1 MIKVYQERERGEPV
15 CIGEMIPLENVR
27 AALVELSTRQGL
39 PIDVEVDEVK
49 IGKGLAAIGAP
60 VYPCIVI
67 YNRIHRKGYYCHV
80 FAVEKHYNDYYVQ
93 LYLGGDS
100 ATYRTIAMYENKRDR
115 NFLEN
120 RLLNKARLT
129 HKDEL
134 IYHDRVLALME
145 PALRMAMQMPDPQE
159 EARRRQAQEGAQR
172 RAAQEEARRRQAQEE
187 AQRRAAQEEARRQ
200 AQEEAQRRAAQEE
213 ARRRQAQEEAQR
225 RAAQEEARRRQAQ
238 EEAQRRAAQEK
249 NHRSQAREEPRQPAP
264 TVSAGLKEA
273 YRGPGQASREYLGGS
288 KETCST
294 YRYHN
299 GTMTWTKAPA
309 EVVYKNFACRK
320 CGRKFRAKSGSGCHR
335 ITCRDC
341 GHLFEVAC

>member
-49 IGKGLAAIGAP
+49 IGRGLAAIGAP

-159 EARRRQAQEGAQR
+159 EARRRQAQE
-172 RAAQEEARRRQAQEE
+172 
-187 AQRRAAQEEARRQ
+187 
-200 AQEEAQRRAAQEE
+200 EAQRRAAQEE

-238 EEAQRRAAQEK
+238 EEAQRRQAHEEARRCAAQEETR
-249 NHRSQAREEPRQPAP
+249 RSQVREEPRQPAP

-273 YRGPGQASREYLGGS
+273 YRGPRQASWEYLGGS

>member
-49 IGKGLAAIGAP
+49 IGRGLAAIGAP

-159 EARRRQAQEGAQR
+159 EARRRQAQE
-172 RAAQEEARRRQAQEE
+172 
-187 AQRRAAQEEARRQ
+187 
-200 AQEEAQRRAAQEE
+200 EAQRRAAQEE

-225 RAAQEEARRRQAQ
+225 RQAHEEARRCAAQEETR
-238 EEAQRRAAQEK
+238 
-249 NHRSQAREEPRQPAP
+249 RSQVREEPRQPAP

-273 YRGPGQASREYLGGS
+273 YRGPGQASWEYLGGS

>member
-120 RLLNKARLT
+120 RLLNKVRLT

-159 EARRRQAQEGAQR
+159 EARRRQAQE
-172 RAAQEEARRRQAQEE
+172 E
-187 AQRRAAQEEARRQ
+187 AQRRAAQEEAHRRQ
-200 AQEEAQRRAAQEE
+200 AQEETRRGQV
-213 ARRRQAQEEAQR
+213 
-225 RAAQEEARRRQAQ
+225 
-238 EEAQRRAAQEK
+238 
-249 NHRSQAREEPRQPAP
+249 REEPRQPAP
-264 TVSAGLKEA
+264 AVSAGLKEA
-273 YRGPGQASREYLGGS
+273 YRGPGQASR
-288 KETCST
+288 ETCST

-335 ITCRDC
+335 ITCQDC

>member
-159 EARRRQAQEGAQR
+159 EAC
-172 RAAQEEARRRQAQEE
+172 RRQAQEE
-187 AQRRAAQEEARRQ
+187 AQRRAAQEETR
-200 AQEEAQRRAAQEE
+200 
-213 ARRRQAQEEAQR
+213 
-225 RAAQEEARRRQAQ
+225 
-238 EEAQRRAAQEK
+238 
-249 NHRSQAREEPRQPAP
+249 RSQVREEPRQPAP

-299 GTMTWTKAPA
+299 GTMTWAKAPA

-335 ITCRDC
+335 ITCQDC

>member
-120 RLLNKARLT
+120 RLLNKVRLT

-159 EARRRQAQEGAQR
+159 EARRRQAQEEAQR
-172 RAAQEEARRRQAQEE
+172 RAAQEETRRRQAQEESQRRQAQEE
-187 AQRRAAQEEARRQ
+187 AQRRAAQEEARR
-200 AQEEAQRRAAQEE
+200 
-213 ARRRQAQEEAQR
+213 
-225 RAAQEEARRRQAQ
+225 
-238 EEAQRRAAQEK
+238 
-249 NHRSQAREEPRQPAP
+249 SQIREEPRRPAP
-264 TVSAGLKEA
+264 AVSAGLKEA

>member
-145 PALRMAMQMPDPQE
+145 PALRMVMQMPDPQE
-159 EARRRQAQEGAQR
+159 EARC
-172 RAAQEEARRRQAQEE
+172 
-187 AQRRAAQEEARRQ
+187 
-200 AQEEAQRRAAQEE
+200 
-213 ARRRQAQEEAQR
+213 RQAQEEAQR

-249 NHRSQAREEPRQPAP
+249 THRSQVREEPRQPAP

-299 GTMTWTKAPA
+299 GTMTWAKAPA

>member
-49 IGKGLAAIGAP
+49 IGRGLAAIGAP

-159 EARRRQAQEGAQR
+159 EARRRQAQE
-172 RAAQEEARRRQAQEE
+172 
-187 AQRRAAQEEARRQ
+187 
-200 AQEEAQRRAAQEE
+200 EAQRRAAQEE

-225 RAAQEEARRRQAQ
+225 RQAHEEARRCAAQEETR
-238 EEAQRRAAQEK
+238 
-249 NHRSQAREEPRQPAP
+249 RSQVREEPRQPAP

-273 YRGPGQASREYLGGS
+273 YRGPRQASWEYLGGS

>member
-159 EARRRQAQEGAQR
+159 EARRRQAQE
-172 RAAQEEARRRQAQEE
+172 E
-187 AQRRAAQEEARRQ
+187 AQRRAAQEEAR
-200 AQEEAQRRAAQEE
+200 RRAAQEE

-225 RAAQEEARRRQAQ
+225 RAAQEEARRRQAHEEARRRAVQ
-238 EEAQRRAAQEK
+238 EEIR
-249 NHRSQAREEPRQPAP
+249 RSQVREEPRQPAP

>member
-159 EARRRQAQEGAQR
+159 EARRRQAQEEAQR
-172 RAAQEEARRRQAQEE
+172 RAAQEEAQRRAAQEETRRRQAQEE
-187 AQRRAAQEEARRQ
+187 AQRRAAQEEAHRRQ
-200 AQEEAQRRAAQEE
+200 AQEETR
-213 ARRRQAQEEAQR
+213 
-225 RAAQEEARRRQAQ
+225 
-238 EEAQRRAAQEK
+238 
-249 NHRSQAREEPRQPAP
+249 RSQVREEPRQPAP

-299 GTMTWTKAPA
+299 GTMTWAKAPA